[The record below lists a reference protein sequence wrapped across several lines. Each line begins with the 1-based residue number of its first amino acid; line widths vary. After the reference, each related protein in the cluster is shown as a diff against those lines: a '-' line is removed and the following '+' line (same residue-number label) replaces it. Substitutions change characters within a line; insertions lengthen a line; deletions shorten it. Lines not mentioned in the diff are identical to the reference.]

1 MTCPRIWQV
10 IFVSGLNAETR
21 QKSGQEAGEKD
32 KVRHI
37 KKESICPTSISQ
49 TQNQKSFFSTEGP
62 KPQFLIDTPQFKALV
77 VGLEAGGQIP
87 VHPGEA
93 AMYHFLEG
101 EGLMTV
107 DDEAFAIKP
116 GVTVVVPSG
125 AKRGMN
131 AKTRVVFLG
140 SKGEK

>member
-1 MTCPRIWQV
+1 MSDT
-10 IFVSGLNAETR
+10 
-21 QKSGQEAGEKD
+21 
-32 KVRHI
+32 
-37 KKESICPTSISQ
+37 TSQIYFAD
-49 TQNQKSFFSTEGP
+49 TKAKAVFSAEGP

-87 VHPGEA
+87 AHPGET

-101 EGLMTV
+101 TGLMTV
-107 DDEAFAIKP
+107 GDEAFEIKP

-125 AKRGMN
+125 VKRGMN

-140 SKGEK
+140 SKGEQ

>member
-1 MTCPRIWQV
+1 MPDIYFTD
-10 IFVSGLNAETR
+10 T
-21 QKSGQEAGEKD
+21 KSKA
-32 KVRHI
+32 V
-37 KKESICPTSISQ
+37 
-49 TQNQKSFFSTEGP
+49 FSAEGP
-62 KPQFLIDTPQFKALV
+62 KPQFLFDMPQFKVLV

-87 VHPGEA
+87 VHPGET

-107 DDEAFAIKP
+107 EDETFAIKP

-140 SKGEK
+140 AKGEQ

>member
-1 MTCPRIWQV
+1 MSDIYFSDTKSKA
-10 IFVSGLNAETR
+10 IFSA
-21 QKSGQEAGEKD
+21 
-32 KVRHI
+32 
-37 KKESICPTSISQ
+37 
-49 TQNQKSFFSTEGP
+49 EGP
-62 KPQFLIDTPQFKALV
+62 KPQFLFDTPQFKAWV

-87 VHPGEA
+87 YHPGEA

-107 DDEAFAIKP
+107 DEETFAIKP
-116 GVTVVVPSG
+116 GVTVIAPSG
-125 AKRGMN
+125 TKRGMN